1 MRRTTHRV
9 LSMISRV
16 ALLLAGKAL
25 QATVCLAFA
34 VFGVLSAAA
43 QSYPSKPI
51 KIVVP
56 FPPAGTTDLLAR
68 TLAQKLNEAFGKPV
82 VVENRPGAGGNIG
95 ADVVAHAPADGYTL
109 LLATVSTHGIN
120 PTLYPNM
127 PYDAIKDFA
136 PVALVGRVS
145 NVLMVNPKLAA
156 NSMKELIALAKAQPG
171 KLMFASSGNGTSLHL
186 SGELFATMAQLDIT
200 HVPYKGSAPALADVI
215 NGQVPFMFDN
225 LPSALPHIK
234 AGKLRPLAVTMSKRI
249 VQLPNVPTVAEA
261 GLPGFEAVSWFGLM
275 APARTPGEVVR
286 RLNSTVNK
294 ILSNAEMRQRLIDL
308 GTEPATMTPGQF
320 SEHVKSE
327 IEKWGKVVKASGA
340 TVDQ

>member
-1 MRRTTHRV
+1 V
-9 LSMISRV
+9 LP
-16 ALLLAGKAL
+16 
-25 QATVCLAFA
+25 
-34 VFGVLSAAA
+34 AAA
-43 QSYPSKPI
+43 QTYPSKTI

-145 NVLMVNPKLAA
+145 NVLMVNPKVAA

-171 KLMFASSGNGTSLHL
+171 KFMFASSGNGTSLHL
-186 SGELFATMAQLDIT
+186 SGELFATMAQLDIK
-200 HVPYKGSAPALADVI
+200 HVPYKGSAPALADVM

-234 AGKLRPLAVTMSKRI
+234 AGKLRPLAVTMGKRI

-275 APARTPGEVVR
+275 APARTPGEVVN

-320 SEHVKSE
+320 AEHVKSE
-327 IEKWGKVVKASGA
+327 IEKWGKVVKTSGA